1 MKDPKNVDLL
11 LRTKAFAL
19 RVIRLSASLPKTCE
33 GDVLG
38 RQVLRSG
45 TSVGA
50 NYREA
55 NRSRSRAEFSAKVG
69 DSLKE
74 LSEPSYWLAL
84 LQESEVIKP
93 NLLTGL
99 LNECNE
105 LTAIFTTIHKKARA
119 S

>member
-1 MKDPKNVDLL
+1 MKDPKNADLL
-11 LRTKAFAL
+11 LRTKATAL
-19 RVIRLSASLPKTCE
+19 RAIRLCASLPKTRE

-38 RQVLRSG
+38 RHVLRSG

-50 NYREA
+50 NYRKA
-55 NRSRSRAEFSAKVG
+55 SRSRPCAEFSAKLG

-74 LSEPSYWLAL
+74 LSESSYWLEL

-99 LNECNE
+99 LNESNE
-105 LTAIFTTIHKKARA
+105 LKAIFSTIHKKARA